1 MSEDPTPYGNHSEIT
16 ELRLQLHRE
25 KSRADAF
32 EAALSKAV
40 MAVIREAATPR
51 TVNGAT
57 AEVWQIRSDNWQK
70 LYAMT
75 DTAFRDYQ
83 SFMKY
88 AGHEEAF
95 KTWLE
100 WRYQN
105 TKPHAPKT
113 L

>member
-40 MAVIREAATPR
+40 LAVIKDATAPYM
-51 TVNGAT
+51 VNGAT

-75 DTAFRDYQ
+75 DTALRDHQ
-83 SFMKY
+83 SYLKY
-88 AGHEEAF
+88 SGHEEDF
-95 KTWLE
+95 KSWLDC
-100 WRYQN
+100 RYQN
-105 TKPHAPKT
+105 TPTPPT
-113 L
+113 P

>member
-32 EAALSKAV
+32 EQALRKAV
-40 MAVIREAATPR
+40 LAVIKEAATPK
-51 TVNGAT
+51 TVDGAT
-57 AEVWQIRSDNWQK
+57 AELWQLRSDNWQK
-70 LYAMT
+70 LYAKT
-75 DTAFRDYQ
+75 DTALRDHL
-83 SFMKY
+83 SFLKY

-95 KTWLE
+95 KSWLE

-105 TKPHAPKT
+105 TPPPPT